1 MRNVISLCLLLVFC
15 CTAVNAQPKDEKAL
29 AAAVERLNQG
39 ILDPEKALLESI
51 ASEALSYGHSGG
63 IVQGK
68 AKFVDDLIHGTFDFQ
83 SIRITE
89 QTISISGDNAIVRH
103 NLFAK
108 ATDSGVPEDVRLG
121 ILLVWRREKGEWKL
135 LARQAFKL

>member
-1 MRNVISLCLLLVFC
+1 MFSVSAVI
-15 CTAVNAQPKDEKAL
+15 AQSKDEKAL
-29 AAAVERLNQG
+29 AAAVDRLNKG
-39 ILDPEKALLESI
+39 ILDPEKTLLESI

-63 IVQGK
+63 TIQGK

-83 SIRITE
+83 SIQIAE

-135 LARQAFKL
+135 LARQAFKI